1 MKDVRDDVKDYYGN
15 VLKSS
20 EDLMTNAC
28 QTSAPPPRYIK
39 TALSKIHEEVL
50 AKYYGCGLVLPMGLE
65 GARVLDLGSG
75 AGRDCYIASQLV
87 GPEGF
92 VAGVDMTKEQLLT
105 ARKHIDF
112 HMKEFGYSKNN
123 VEFHEGYLEELTK
136 LNLKAG
142 SFDVVV
148 SNCVLNLV
156 KDKQAVLDACFHLL
170 KEGGEMYFS
179 DVYSSRRIPEVLS
192 QDKVLYGECLSG
204 ALYWNDF
211 EHMAKKSGFMDPRVV
226 VTSPITIQNED
237 ASEKLGDIKFHS
249 ITYRLFK
256 LKDLEPDCEDYG
268 QAVKYRGNIP
278 HSEKGMF
285 LDAHHYFEK
294 GKIMPVCGN
303 TWNMLQQTRFKESF
317 EFYGNFETHYG
328 IFDGCGKTPPFG
340 GPALGASTAVEGASC
355 C

>member
-1 MKDVRDDVKDYYGN
+1 MADVHLDVQDYYGK
-15 VLKSS
+15 VLQTT

-28 QTSAPPPRYIK
+28 TTSSAMPRYIK
-39 TALSKIHEEVL
+39 SAISNVHEEVI
-50 AKYYGCGLVLPMGLE
+50 AKYYGCGLTLPLRLE
-65 GARVLDLGSG
+65 AARILDLGSG

-87 GPEGF
+87 GQEGQ
-92 VAGVDMTKEQLLT
+92 VVGVDMTKEQLLT

-112 HMKEFGYSKNN
+112 HMDRFGYSKKN
-123 VEFHEGYLEELTK
+123 VEFHEGYLEDLSK
-136 LNLKAG
+136 LNLKAA

-156 KDKQAVLDACFHLL
+156 KDKRAVLEACFGLL
-170 KEGGEMYFS
+170 KEGGELYFS
-179 DVYSSRRIPEVLS
+179 DVYASRRIPEVLA

-211 EHMAKKSGFMDPRVV
+211 EHMAKRAGFYDPRVV
-226 VTSPITIQNED
+226 SSSPITVQNEN
-237 ASEKLGDIKFHS
+237 AIEKLGDIKFHS

-256 LKDLEPDCEDYG
+256 LKDLEPDCEDFG
-268 QAVKYRGNIP
+268 QAVRYLGNIQ

-294 GKIMPVCGN
+294 GKIKAVCGN
-303 TWNMLQQTRFKESF
+303 TWNMLFQTRFKEHF
-317 EFYGNFETHYG
+317 DFIGNFETHYG
-328 IFDGCGKTPPFG
+328 IFEGCGKNPPFTQNASNEG
-340 GPALGASTAVEGASC
+340 APALSC